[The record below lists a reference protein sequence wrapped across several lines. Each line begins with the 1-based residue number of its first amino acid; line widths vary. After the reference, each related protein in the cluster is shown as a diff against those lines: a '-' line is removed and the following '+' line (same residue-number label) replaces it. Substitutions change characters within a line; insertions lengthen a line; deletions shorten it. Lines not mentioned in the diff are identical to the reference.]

1 MSFLRRTE
9 EGGED
14 DGEELAHIVGD
25 EGEEI
30 VAVEV
35 EERPLR
41 HLHAFATNNLPSETT
56 TTRQQDD
63 RISRSSTN
71 KLSCLQE
78 DKQHRNQN
86 I

>member
-14 DGEELAHIVGD
+14 DGEELAYIVGD
-25 EGEEI
+25 EGKEI

-56 TTRQQDD
+56 PTTTTTTTRKDQPVNDQQA
-63 RISRSSTN
+63 
-71 KLSCLQE
+71 
-78 DKQHRNQN
+78 
-86 I
+86 